1 MNNIKIYKNPNEFK
15 KYLQTLKGV
24 YVGEGSEGKVYRIN
38 NDEIF
43 KKYIYYDE
51 YMREIYNK
59 DMLMESD
66 LKLDSFIFPREM
78 HITNKGIVLGYK
90 AKYFPNNMLDP
101 LDIPD
106 NLNIDALI
114 KARLKFIEDTKV
126 ITEYGYYLY
135 ELANNLMFD
144 NNTLVAIDTL
154 DYKRRKVT
162 LEENISIIDYAILT
176 QLQYKFPYID
186 NLGEFDKEIDKVYK
200 KTLHR
205 F

>member
-43 KKYIYYDE
+43 KKYIYYDK
-51 YMREIYNK
+51 YMLQKYNK

-78 HITNKGIVLGYK
+78 HILNKGIVLGYK

-101 LDIPD
+101 LNIPD
-106 NLNIDALI
+106 NLNIESLI

-144 NNTLVAIDTL
+144 NKNLVAIDTL
-154 DYKRRKVT
+154 DYEKRKVT

-176 QLQYKFPYID
+176 QLHYKFPYIN